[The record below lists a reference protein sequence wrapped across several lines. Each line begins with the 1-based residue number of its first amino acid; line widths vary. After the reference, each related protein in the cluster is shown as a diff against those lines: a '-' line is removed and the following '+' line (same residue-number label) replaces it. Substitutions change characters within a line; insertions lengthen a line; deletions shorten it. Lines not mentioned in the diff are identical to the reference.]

1 MAAFKDRIRR
11 GLPVVIVGAAALLLG
26 RLSVKQS
33 PEHHSEGVEA
43 ARSRTAGIAR

>member
-26 RLSVKQS
+26 RLSAGNAS
-33 PEHHSEGVEA
+33 GPMRA
-43 ARSRTAGIAR
+43 AGIAR